1 MINKISPKFIFTLL
15 IVFNNSFSYAQQQLT
30 SSENFHKT
38 SGDILV
44 GLLPALS
51 LTSSFIWKDGQKG
64 TLQFSESLIST
75 IAITWGLKLLID
87 KERPN
92 GESLNSFPS
101 GHTSVSFA
109 SAAFIQRRYGWE
121 YGAPA
126 YVLAG
131 YVGFSR
137 IKAKKHDSIDV
148 IAGAIIGTGMS
159 YIFTKPFNLENKL
172 AVSPSFFDDTPTLKF
187 TYVFK

>member
-1 MINKISPKFIFTLL
+1 MTKRIRFILL
-15 IVFNNSFSYAQQQLT
+15 FFGIFILVNQNSFAQQELT
-30 SSENFHKT
+30 SSEKFHKT
-38 SGDILV
+38 SGDVLV

-51 LTSSFIWKDGQKG
+51 LTSTFIWKDGQKG
-64 TLQFSESLIST
+64 TWQFSKSLVST

-109 SAAFIQRRYGWE
+109 SAAFIQKRYGWK
-121 YGAPA
+121 YGVPA

-137 IKAKKHDSIDV
+137 IEANKHDEWDV
-148 IAGAIIGTGMS
+148 LAGAIIGTGMS
-159 YIFTKPFNLENKL
+159 YLFTKPFDKENNINF
-172 AVSPSFFDDTPTLKF
+172 SSGFMDNTPTFKI
-187 TYVFK
+187 TYTF

>member
-51 LTSSFIWKDGQKG
+51 LTSTFIWKDGQKG
-64 TLQFSESLIST
+64 TLQFSESLVST

-109 SAAFIQRRYGWE
+109 SAAFIQRRFGWE

-126 YVLAG
+126 YLVAG
-131 YVGFSR
+131 YVGFTR
-137 IKAKKHDSIDV
+137 VKAKKHDSIDV

-159 YIFTKPFNLENKL
+159 YIFTKPFNLENKV

>member
-1 MINKISPKFIFTLL
+1 MIKRKYPKLILLLL
-15 IVFNNSFSYAQQQLT
+15 IVFKNQFSFSQQELT
-30 SSENFHKT
+30 SSEKFHKT
-38 SGDILV
+38 SGDVLV

-51 LTSSFIWKDGQKG
+51 LTSTFIWKDGQKG
-64 TLQFSESLIST
+64 TLQFSESLVST

-101 GHTSVSFA
+101 GHTAVSFA

-121 YGAPA
+121 YGVPA
-126 YVLAG
+126 YALAS

-137 IKAKKHDSIDV
+137 IEAKKHDSLDV

-159 YIFTKPFNLENKL
+159 YIFTKPFNLENKVV
-172 AVSPSFFDDTPTLKF
+172 VSPSFFDDTPTLKF
-187 TYVFK
+187 TLSLD

>member
-1 MINKISPKFIFTLL
+1 MIKRISPKLILILL
-15 IVFNNSFSYAQQQLT
+15 IVFNSQFSFTQEPLN
-30 SSENFHKT
+30 SSEKFHKT
-38 SGDILV
+38 SGDVLV

-51 LTSSFIWKDGQKG
+51 LTSTFIWKDGQKG

-187 TYVFK
+187 TFSLD

>member
-1 MINKISPKFIFTLL
+1 MIKRISPKVIFTLFF
-15 IVFNNSFSYAQQQLT
+15 IFKSQFSFSQQELT
-30 SSENFHKT
+30 SSEKFHKT
-38 SGDILV
+38 SGDVLV

-51 LTSSFIWKDGQKG
+51 LTSTFIWKDGQKG
-64 TLQFSESLIST
+64 TLQFSESLVST

-101 GHTSVSFA
+101 GHTSISFA

-121 YGAPA
+121 YGTPA
-126 YVLAG
+126 YLLAG

-148 IAGAIIGTGMS
+148 IAGAILGTGLS
-159 YIFTKPFNLENKL
+159 YIFTKPFNLENKVV
-172 AVSPSFFDDTPTLKF
+172 VSPGFFDDSPTLNF
-187 TYVFK
+187 TYTF

>member
-1 MINKISPKFIFTLL
+1 MIKKISKFIFIFLFIIKSQL
-15 IVFNNSFSYAQQQLT
+15 SFAQQELT
-30 SSENFHKT
+30 STEKFHET
-38 SGDILV
+38 TGDVLV

-51 LTSSFIWKDGQKG
+51 LTSTFIWKDGQKG
-64 TLQFSESLIST
+64 TLQFSKSLVST
-75 IAITWGLKLLID
+75 IAITWGMKLLID

-101 GHTSVSFA
+101 GHTSISFA
-109 SAAFIQRRYGWE
+109 SAAFIQKRYGWK

-137 IKAKKHDSIDV
+137 IQANKHDGWDV
-148 IAGAIIGTGMS
+148 LAGAIIGTGMS
-159 YIFTKPFNLENKL
+159 YIFTKPFDKESNLKFSTGLLDN
-172 AVSPSFFDDTPTLKF
+172 TPTLKL
-187 TYVFK
+187 TYTFK

>member
-1 MINKISPKFIFTLL
+1 MIKKISIIL
-15 IVFNNSFSYAQQQLT
+15 ILTFSCLPILSQQQLT
-30 SSENFHKT
+30 SSEKFHKT

-51 LTSSFIWKDGQKG
+51 LTSTFIWKDGQKG
-64 TLQFSESLIST
+64 TLQFTKSLVGT
-75 IAITWGLKLLID
+75 VAITSLLKYVID

-109 SAAFIQRRYGWE
+109 SAAFIQKRYGWK
-121 YGAPA
+121 YGIPA
-126 YVLAG
+126 YVLAS

-137 IKAKKHDSIDV
+137 IEAKKHDGWDV
-148 IAGAIIGTGMS
+148 LAGAAIGIGMS
-159 YIFTKPFNLENKL
+159 YLFTKPYDKNTNFQVAAGIL
-172 AVSPSFFDDTPTLKF
+172 DDAPIF
-187 TYVFK
+187 GFKYNF

>member
-1 MINKISPKFIFTLL
+1 MIKRKSLKLIFVLL
-15 IVFNNSFSYAQQQLT
+15 IVFNNPFSYAQQQLT

-51 LTSSFIWKDGQKG
+51 LTSTFIWKDGQKG
-64 TLQFSESLIST
+64 TLQFSESLVST

-101 GHTSVSFA
+101 GHTAVSFA

-187 TYVFK
+187 TYAFK